1 MHISH
6 CWRHVFGRTTYWKY
20 HLMFRVTWRI
30 FLVWNAGEVGNLFRK
45 DELFIFSCVNNST
58 NYLEGDLLYINLY
71 QMLQM
76 VKWLEIWKGSAESE
90 IVFDKTF
97 DSMLTFFIKNLKM
110 IGKIVFGGTL
120 YRKVPITWNILL
132 ICFTPCYFLNGIC
145 RCF

>member
-1 MHISH
+1 M
-6 CWRHVFGRTTYWKY
+6 
-20 HLMFRVTWRI
+20 
-30 FLVWNAGEVGNLFRK
+30 
-45 DELFIFSCVNNST
+45 FIFSCVNNST

-110 IGKIVFGGTL
+110 IGKIVFGRTL
-120 YRKVPITWNILL
+120 YRKGPIT
-132 ICFTPCYFLNGIC
+132 
-145 RCF
+145 